1 MAINEEMFNYST
13 TDYDS
18 QITVF
23 SNNTKT
29 LKDDFCDGHEDQV
42 LDKVIDE
49 VLKQILIVF
58 GIFINSIAIWILVSQ
73 KRMQNM
79 FLHLLACSLVAD
91 NGFLVMALITTMYY
105 EFKVKQLA
113 GIVSYMSIPFKE
125 IFFTGNVLITMSMAY
140 ERYTTL
146 DVGKGYRTRMKVK
159 ALRYQRLKKYI
170 LFFCVVCPLVNLH
183 DFFSH
188 DERAKRTDLWK
199 SSEYRWF
206 IQFKWLIILGISTII
221 LLFLNYKVFAHVTK
235 TMEMTRQDDI
245 LTEKTITI
253 NGKSVKKSGTK
264 KHKFFDKMKRHEKLS
279 FALFGIVFK
288 KFLCNSFFI
297 IELSLKIVIKDGC
310 SPSYQKNFEII
321 VRLMRILNAISNA
334 LVYCIADRTFR
345 RHLRFYL
352 KRIFYP
358 LFCKMIPILEPKTV
372 EEESSTHHKSQQFG
386 DNTPLTRT
394 PLHTPL
400 TARRFQSSI
409 QDLRRGSN
417 LSVEFKR
424 PQTNTLSP

>member
-1 MAINEEMFNYST
+1 MDFVLFNR
-13 TDYDS
+13 DP
-18 QITVF
+18 
-23 SNNTKT
+23 KPG
-29 LKDDFCDGHEDQV
+29 LRV
-42 LDKVIDE
+42 L
-49 VLKQILIVF
+49 
-58 GIFINSIAIWILVSQ
+58 
-73 KRMQNM
+73 
-79 FLHLLACSLVAD
+79 
-91 NGFLVMALITTMYY
+91 
-105 EFKVKQLA
+105 
-113 GIVSYMSIPFKE
+113 
-125 IFFTGNVLITMSMAY
+125 
-140 ERYTTL
+140 
-146 DVGKGYRTRMKVK
+146 
-159 ALRYQRLKKYI
+159 LR
-170 LFFCVVCPLVNLH
+170 
-183 DFFSH
+183 
-188 DERAKRTDLWK
+188 
-199 SSEYRWF
+199 
-206 IQFKWLIILGISTII
+206 I
-221 LLFLNYKVFAHVTK
+221 LLFLW
-235 TMEMTRQDDI
+235 
-245 LTEKTITI
+245 
-253 NGKSVKKSGTK
+253 
-264 KHKFFDKMKRHEKLS
+264 KLG
-279 FALFGIVFK
+279 FREIVPGMPTDF
-288 KFLCNSFFI
+288 FLCNSFFI
-297 IELSLKIVIKDGC
+297 IELTLKIVIKDSC